1 MRPRMRLTPTLEAG
15 LLKASAT
22 VQDPDVRLSE
32 AEDEMPV
39 LTIEDGG
46 VVIELEF
53 ADRDGLHRFQRRVAE
68 LALVQ
73 ALLDAGDNYATR
85 GELLPVLFPDEFTN
99 RGRVLTDPTK
109 LDRRLRQLVSRVNA
123 HVGQHPDGRPLIGNL
138 RARSDVEGGYRIE
151 VDPDRRFI
159 LQEDRHVV

>member
-68 LALVQ
+68 LATPSPRR
-73 ALLDAGDNYATR
+73 DA
-85 GELLPVLFPDEFTN
+85 
-99 RGRVLTDPTK
+99 
-109 LDRRLRQLVSRVNA
+109 
-123 HVGQHPDGRPLIGNL
+123 
-138 RARSDVEGGYRIE
+138 
-151 VDPDRRFI
+151 
-159 LQEDRHVV
+159 